1 MTISL
6 IFETDK
12 RSFEKEFDIF
22 STISKVKQ
30 EIADEIGTSISAFT
44 IACDG
49 DALDDDDDTTLVE
62 LDIPDFAVIQV
73 ILKEFSVQVDISDK
87 RTKFDLKVSDL
98 IQELNKQ
105 VAERSKF
112 QYQIWKFF
120 TQILCHRN
128 NLTNVLKPFFENL
141 KNENIND
148 DKNIP
153 FLKSLSLFQLYTLYE
168 SEIITKAKL
177 SSLLSNNNPKTTFT
191 NEIIDIIKEDKEKEL
206 DELIQKEGIT
216 KFAVIKEPF
225 REVSI
230 MKIPLLQYCIMKN
243 AIKCFKFLLIN
254 GYCDPNKTMKDHET
268 HYIYTLG
275 SRKRIRRYKWNS
287 LATAQYFGN
296 KEIVRIL
303 ESRVNNNE
311 IMRNIKSLSYIEASV
326 FSYQNSIIEQ
336 IIEDMEQNQNQE
348 YYKKILNQG
357 IITCSKNNN
366 IHGAKLVIKKGCN
379 IETLDEYDF
388 KAPIHYAAEFN
399 SKEVGELLIAKG
411 VDVNIIDIIYHNI
424 IILFLIKII

>member
-73 ILKEFSVQVDISDK
+73 ILKEFSVQVDISGK
-87 RTKFDLKVSDL
+87 RTKFDLKASDL
-98 IQELNKQ
+98 IQELYKQ

-112 QYQIWKFF
+112 QHQIWRFL

-153 FLKSLSLFQLYTLYE
+153 FLKSLSIFQLYTLYE

-177 SSLLSNNNPKTTFT
+177 FSLLSKNKLRTTFT
-191 NEIIDIIKEDKEKEL
+191 NEIIEIIDIIKEDKEKEL

-216 KFAVIKEPF
+216 RFAVIIEPF
-225 REVSI
+225 REVPK
-230 MKIPLLQYCIMKN
+230 MKLEL
-243 AIKCFKFLLIN
+243 
-254 GYCDPNKTMKDHET
+254 
-268 HYIYTLG
+268 TL
-275 SRKRIRRYKWNS
+275 
-287 LATAQYFGN
+287 
-296 KEIVRIL
+296 
-303 ESRVNNNE
+303 
-311 IMRNIKSLSYIEASV
+311 
-326 FSYQNSIIEQ
+326 
-336 IIEDMEQNQNQE
+336 
-348 YYKKILNQG
+348 
-357 IITCSKNNN
+357 
-366 IHGAKLVIKKGCN
+366 
-379 IETLDEYDF
+379 
-388 KAPIHYAAEFN
+388 
-399 SKEVGELLIAKG
+399 
-411 VDVNIIDIIYHNI
+411 
-424 IILFLIKII
+424 

>member
-44 IACDG
+44 IEYEG
-49 DALDDDDDTTLVE
+49 DALDDDDDDDTTLDE

-73 ILKEFSVQVDISDK
+73 VDISDK

-153 FLKSLSLFQLYTLYE
+153 FLKSLSIFQLYTLYE

-177 SSLLSNNNPKTTFT
+177 FSLLSKNKLRTTFT
-191 NEIIDIIKEDKEKEL
+191 NEIIEIIDIIKEDKEKEL

-216 KFAVIKEPF
+216 RFAVIIEPF
-225 REVSI
+225 REVSA

-254 GYCDPNKTMKDHET
+254 GYCDPNKTMKDHVP
-268 HYIYTLG
+268 HYIY
-275 SRKRIRRYKWNS
+275 IRQS
-287 LATAQYFGN
+287 
-296 KEIVRIL
+296 
-303 ESRVNNNE
+303 
-311 IMRNIKSLSYIEASV
+311 
-326 FSYQNSIIEQ
+326 
-336 IIEDMEQNQNQE
+336 
-348 YYKKILNQG
+348 KKN
-357 IITCSKNNN
+357 
-366 IHGAKLVIKKGCN
+366 
-379 IETLDEYDF
+379 
-388 KAPIHYAAEFN
+388 
-399 SKEVGELLIAKG
+399 
-411 VDVNIIDIIYHNI
+411 
-424 IILFLIKII
+424 